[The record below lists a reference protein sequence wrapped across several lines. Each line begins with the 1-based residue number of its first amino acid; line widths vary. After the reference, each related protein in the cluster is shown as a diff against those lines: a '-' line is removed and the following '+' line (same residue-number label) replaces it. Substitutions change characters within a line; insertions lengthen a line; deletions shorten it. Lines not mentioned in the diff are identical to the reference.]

1 MTSFQTIQKLSKDV
15 GLDISYIRKMIKDKT
30 LTAYK
35 KDGYK
40 RIYIDVNEFYSTLKP
55 IQELD
60 KNISLDD
67 FLI

>member
-1 MTSFQTIQKLSKDV
+1 MTNFQTIQKLAHDV

-40 RIYIDVNEFYSTLKP
+40 RIYIDVNEFNSTLKP

>member
-1 MTSFQTIQKLSKDV
+1 MTNFQTIQKLAKDV

-40 RIYIDVNEFYSTLKP
+40 RIYVDVNEFNSTLKP
-55 IQELD
+55 VDEVN
-60 KNISLDD
+60 KKISLDD
-67 FLI
+67 YLV